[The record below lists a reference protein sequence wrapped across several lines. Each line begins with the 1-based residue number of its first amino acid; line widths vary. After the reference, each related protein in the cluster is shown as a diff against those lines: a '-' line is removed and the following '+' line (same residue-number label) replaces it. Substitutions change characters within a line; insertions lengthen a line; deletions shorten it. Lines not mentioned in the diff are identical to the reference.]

1 LLKWLSSV
9 SRFYQNTG
17 DKCVSIFGRNPK
29 PIVTP
34 SKEWGEI
41 DKLVLPFVYNL
52 GVENH
57 TTLAVSI
64 RLDQEAQRALR
75 ILEASGLTRSDAI
88 RTGLRIAARDL
99 QRKEVIRREVALL
112 EADEDDRREMLEI
125 AAFLAGL
132 RAEG

>member
-1 LLKWLSSV
+1 
-9 SRFYQNTG
+9 
-17 DKCVSIFGRNPK
+17 
-29 PIVTP
+29 VTP

-75 ILEASGLTRSDAI
+75 ILEVSGLTRSDAI